1 LALYQGGK
9 MIPEI
14 VKMIFLAAGGLTFL
28 FFGVICLSEG
38 LQKASTARFKRV
50 LEVFTKKPYQGLIF
64 GSLVTCLLQ
73 SSSVVTSNL
82 VVFANAGLMRLRQ
95 TIGMVL
101 GANVGTTFTA
111 WLVSAIAVLA
121 LFKITHYILPAI
133 AVGFLIMRLSKEP
146 KWQEGYGKAIF
157 GFGLLLLG
165 LSFLK
170 DVSEPLK
177 VMGVFERW
185 FLIPSPF
192 LAIPIGMVAC
202 WILQSSS
209 ATIALV
215 QFLAFQGMIPLPVAL
230 GLALG
235 ADMGTPL
242 TAEIAALIGNKTAR
256 QTARSHTVFNFL
268 GPVYMIPLIGFGV
281 YPQLI
286 ENLIPGPITQA
297 NIALHIA
304 LAHSI
309 YNVFNAL
316 LFLPLVGVL
325 EKISILATNFTDRI
339 GSSLAKIFGK
349 EWPKKEIEIEYLTLE
364 EKLFLTPSLALEQTS
379 RGMIQMAS
387 LAKEA
392 IKNSMEALF
401 KRKISLLSEIKEK
414 ENAIDLLQY
423 KLTQYLSGLIQYSP
437 DARTAK
443 KIPSFIHSINDI
455 EKLGDYAENLAHF
468 TQKAIDENIRFPNEV
483 LGELRQM
490 YKEADKMM
498 EEIIDSMRK
507 NDKALARS
515 VLEREKKLNQFKIDL
530 REKNIQRMNNQTY
543 SAEAGILIF
552 DMINNFEKIGDHLEN
567 IAQGIL
573 ETKENQNQTH

>member
-1 LALYQGGK
+1 
-9 MIPEI
+9 
-14 VKMIFLAAGGLTFL
+14 
-28 FFGVICLSEG
+28 
-38 LQKASTARFKRV
+38 
-50 LEVFTKKPYQGLIF
+50 
-64 GSLVTCLLQ
+64 
-73 SSSVVTSNL
+73 
-82 VVFANAGLMRLRQ
+82 
-95 TIGMVL
+95 
-101 GANVGTTFTA
+101 
-111 WLVSAIAVLA
+111 
-121 LFKITHYILPAI
+121 
-133 AVGFLIMRLSKEP
+133 
-146 KWQEGYGKAIF
+146 
-157 GFGLLLLG
+157 
-165 LSFLK
+165 
-170 DVSEPLK
+170 
-177 VMGVFERW
+177 
-185 FLIPSPF
+185 
-192 LAIPIGMVAC
+192 
-202 WILQSSS
+202 
-209 ATIALV
+209 
-215 QFLAFQGMIPLPVAL
+215 
-230 GLALG
+230 
-235 ADMGTPL
+235 
-242 TAEIAALIGNKTAR
+242 
-256 QTARSHTVFNFL
+256 
-268 GPVYMIPLIGFGV
+268 
-281 YPQLI
+281 
-286 ENLIPGPITQA
+286 
-297 NIALHIA
+297 
-304 LAHSI
+304 
-309 YNVFNAL
+309 
-316 LFLPLVGVL
+316 
-325 EKISILATNFTDRI
+325 
-339 GSSLAKIFGK
+339 
-349 EWPKKEIEIEYLTLE
+349 
-364 EKLFLTPSLALEQTS
+364 
-379 RGMIQMAS
+379 MAS